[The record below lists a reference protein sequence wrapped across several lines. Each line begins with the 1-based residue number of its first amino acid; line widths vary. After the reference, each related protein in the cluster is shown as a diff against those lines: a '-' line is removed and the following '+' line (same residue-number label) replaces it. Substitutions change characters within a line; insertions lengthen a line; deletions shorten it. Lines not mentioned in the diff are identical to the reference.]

1 MYETHFGFRERPFRP
16 TLDTACYYPAA
27 SPDRA
32 LTRLLQAL
40 RDDEGVVLLTGDP
53 GTGKTLLGHRLLEQL
68 GDGVAS
74 AFVNNSH
81 LPNRAALLQAILYDL
96 SQPYEGR
103 TQQELRL
110 TLTDALLRTF
120 GEGRRTVVVVDEAHH
135 LQAELLEELRLLA
148 NLEARRARA
157 VQVVLLGQSG
167 LLDTLARPGLEAL
180 AQRLAVR
187 AHLSPLDVPE
197 AADYLLHR
205 VRVAGG
211 RPDNVLTEEAVEM
224 LARGCR
230 GVPRLLNQAAHQ
242 ALTLAY
248 QAGAAV
254 VDAEAALEALVQLGL
269 APSETEVPAG
279 GFAPEAVE
287 GEADPFGGPLLAGA
301 GEEEPACRLFPSPR
315 PA

>member
-1 MYETHFGFRERPFRP
+1 MYETHFGFRERPFRA
-16 TLDTACYYPAA
+16 TLDTACYYPAG
-27 SPDRA
+27 SSERA

-68 GDGVAS
+68 GDVAS
-74 AFVNNSH
+74 AFVTNSH

-96 SQPYEGR
+96 SLPYEGR
-103 TQQELRL
+103 GEQELRL

-120 GEGRRTVVVVDEAHH
+120 GEGRRTVLLVDEGHH
-135 LQAELLEELRLLA
+135 LQGELLEELRLLA

-167 LLDTLARPGLEAL
+167 LLDTLARPGLESL

-187 AHLSPLDVPE
+187 THLTPLDVQE
-197 AADYLLHR
+197 AADYLLHQ

-211 RPDNVLTEEAVEM
+211 RPESVLTEEALEM
-224 LARGCR
+224 LARGGR
-230 GVPRLLNQAAHQ
+230 GIPRLLNQAAHQ

-248 QAGAAV
+248 LAGASV
-254 VDAEAALEALVQLGL
+254 VDAEAVLEALVQLGL
-269 APSETEVPAG
+269 APEETEVPAG
-279 GFAPEAVE
+279 GFAPEVAE
-287 GEADPFGGPLLAGA
+287 GEADPFAGPQLVGT
-301 GEEEPACRLFPSPR
+301 GEEGEPACRLFPSPR

>member
-16 TLDTACYYPAA
+16 TLDTASYYPAA
-27 SPDRA
+27 SHERA
-32 LTRLLQAL
+32 LTRLVQGL

-53 GTGKTLLGHRLLEQL
+53 GTGKTLLGQRLLEQL
-68 GDGVAS
+68 GDGSS
-74 AFVNNSH
+74 AFVTNSH
-81 LPNRAALLQAILYDL
+81 LPDRSALLQAILYDL

-103 TQQELRL
+103 SQQELRL
-110 TLTDALLRTF
+110 ALTDALLRSF

-135 LQAELLEELRLLA
+135 LSAELLEELRLLA

-167 LLDTLARPGLEAL
+167 LLDTVARPGLEAL

-224 LARGCR
+224 LARGGR

-242 ALTLAY
+242 ALTLAH

-269 APSETEVPAG
+269 AIEETEGPAA
-279 GFAPEAVE
+279 GFAAEAAE
-287 GEADPFGGPLLAGA
+287 GEADPFAGPQLVAA